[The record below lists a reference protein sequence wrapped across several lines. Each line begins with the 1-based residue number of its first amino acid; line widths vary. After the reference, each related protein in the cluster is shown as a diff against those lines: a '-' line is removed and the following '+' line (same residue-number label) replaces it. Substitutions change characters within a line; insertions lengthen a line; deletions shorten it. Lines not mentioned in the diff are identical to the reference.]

1 VVWHG
6 FCRAQGPGALIQS
19 VLHQTASAV
28 LATDV
33 TDAQP
38 LRRHILVVEDDSPI
52 RVMLVDLLEDA
63 GYTVNQAS
71 DAFQALRHL
80 GEAPP
85 DLVVL
90 DLMLPRMSGW
100 EFLER
105 SRAQLNRANVP
116 VVILSAIK
124 GQGDYPDTL
133 GVAGWFTKPLDVPSF
148 LGAVEA
154 LVNPAEPAPPA
165 PAAERPTTPTR
176 VLVVEDDPNIRELL
190 RTHLNGAQCV
200 TDLAADIPEAMRHI
214 RQRRPDLILLD
225 LMLPRQSGWTF
236 LQRRRADKH
245 LAQIPVL
252 VVSAAPQDRL
262 QEAKDLG
269 ASAFL
274 SKPFDLDVLSALI
287 RSLVH

>member
-1 VVWHG
+1 
-6 FCRAQGPGALIQS
+6 
-19 VLHQTASAV
+19 

-33 TDAQP
+33 TDARR

-63 GYTVNQAS
+63 GYAVVQAS
-71 DAFQALRHL
+71 DAIQALRHL
-80 GEAPP
+80 GEGPP
-85 DLVVL
+85 DLIVL

-105 SRAQLNRANVP
+105 SREQLNRANVP

-133 GVAGWFTKPLDVPSF
+133 GAAGWFTKPLDVPRF
-148 LGAVEA
+148 LGAVET
-154 LVNPAEPAPPA
+154 LVNPAAPAPPA
-165 PAAERPTTPTR
+165 SAAERLLTPAR
-176 VLVVEDDPNIRELL
+176 VLIVEDEPTIRELL
-190 RTHLNGAQCV
+190 RTHLEGEVARCV
-200 TDLAADIPEAMRHI
+200 TDLAANVPEAMRHI

-225 LMLPRQSGWTF
+225 LMLPRQTGWTF
-236 LQRRRADKH
+236 LQRRRADPE
-245 LAQIPVL
+245 LSQIPVL

-262 QEAKDLG
+262 LEAKELG

-274 SKPFDLDVLSALI
+274 SKPFDMDVLSALI
-287 RSLVH
+287 RSLVR

>member
-1 VVWHG
+1 
-6 FCRAQGPGALIQS
+6 
-19 VLHQTASAV
+19 
-28 LATDV
+28 
-33 TDAQP
+33 
-38 LRRHILVVEDDSPI
+38 
-52 RVMLVDLLEDA
+52 MLVDLLEDA
-63 GYTVNQAS
+63 GYSVIQAS

-105 SRAQLNRANVP
+105 SREQLNRANVP

-133 GVAGWFTKPLDVPSF
+133 GAAGWFTKPLDVPRF
-148 LGAVEA
+148 LAAVET
-154 LVNPAEPAPPA
+154 LVNPVEPAPPGA
-165 PAAERPTTPTR
+165 PAERPLTPAR
-176 VLVVEDDPNIRELL
+176 VLVVEDDPTIRELL
-190 RTHLNGAQCV
+190 RSHLEGEGEDEGAQCV
-200 TDLAADIPEAMRHI
+200 TDLAASIPEAMRHI

-236 LQRRRADKH
+236 LQRRQADPE

-262 QEAKDLG
+262 LEAKELG
-269 ASAFL
+269 ASGFL
-274 SKPFDLDVLSALI
+274 SKPFDMDVLSALI
-287 RSLVH
+287 RGLVR